1 MHHHAD
7 NWGQLNE
14 GHLSLRFDEI
24 ANITHQL
31 PISKPNATFNYC
43 TDHKKPQEIFCET
56 CQQVV
61 CHLCTEHAEHSYDN
75 VDNAFKKHV
84 NVIKECNLQLL
95 VDQIDQLTKNKED
108 LIQWKEEILQN
119 ANIAKEDVQCTIT
132 YLKRLLDDAERK
144 LSGDLDI
151 ALQHK
156 VSVLDHQIKEV
167 ETALGQVRECRDHV
181 EQSLKVGTPQDIL
194 SLKSQMMSRTEI
206 VISCV
211 NEKTFQPLE
220 EADFELVKSNNIE
233 EVCQNIGEIKCSLFV
248 GKMEKISH
256 NIPLSSKEFSVVIS
270 LTDYCSIVPNA
281 LINCTLTPPETSS
294 IKTVPIT
301 LEESKVSG
309 QYVVVFTSDTRVLYQ
324 LHFRVKDMEI
334 PGSPV
339 SIPVS
344 VPLG

>member
-1 MHHHAD
+1 MSENHHVFCDNCLKANADQYCKECSKLLCLKCMHHYAD
-7 NWGQLNE
+7 NWGQLSE
-14 GHLSLRFDEI
+14 GNLSLRFDEI

-43 TDHKKPQEIFCET
+43 ADHKKPQEIFCET

-61 CHLCTEHAEHSYDN
+61 CHLCTEHAEHSYDI

-84 NVIKECNLQLL
+84 NVIKECSLQLL

-108 LIQWKEEILQN
+108 LIQQKEEILQN
-119 ANIAKEDVQCTIT
+119 VNIAKEDVQCTIT

-194 SLKSQMMSRTEI
+194 S
-206 VISCV
+206 
-211 NEKTFQPLE
+211 
-220 EADFELVKSNNIE
+220 
-233 EVCQNIGEIKCSLFV
+233 
-248 GKMEKISH
+248 
-256 NIPLSSKEFSVVIS
+256 
-270 LTDYCSIVPNA
+270 
-281 LINCTLTPPETSS
+281 
-294 IKTVPIT
+294 
-301 LEESKVSG
+301 
-309 QYVVVFTSDTRVLYQ
+309 
-324 LHFRVKDMEI
+324 
-334 PGSPV
+334 
-339 SIPVS
+339 
-344 VPLG
+344 